1 MNDLLLPG
9 HAEIEQ
15 AAKLV
20 YAAMPATPQ
29 YSWPLLNAALGTE
42 TWVKHENHTPT
53 GAFKV
58 RGGLVYLQAPH
69 GNSKEKNAAM
79 RALGVTLVEHGK
91 EFQESRE
98 HAVMLAQRD
107 ALHMIPSFH

>member
-15 AAKLV
+15 AATLV
-20 YAAMPATPQ
+20 YTAMPATPQ

-58 RGGLVYLQAPH
+58 RGVLVYLQARRASGVISATRGNHGHSVGFASGRYGIAAPTLVPH
-69 GNSKEKNAAM
+69 GTSKDKKA
-79 RALGVTLVEHGK
+79 VT
-91 EFQESRE
+91 R
-98 HAVMLAQRD
+98 
-107 ALHMIPSFH
+107 

>member
-58 RGGLVYLQAPH
+58 RGGLVYLQEP
-69 GNSKEKNAAM
+69 
-79 RALGVTLVEHGK
+79 RAC
-91 EFQESRE
+91 
-98 HAVMLAQRD
+98 RD
-107 ALHMIPSFH
+107 AGAARCLAYDPLLSPRSGLRRGDLLDGVAARAA